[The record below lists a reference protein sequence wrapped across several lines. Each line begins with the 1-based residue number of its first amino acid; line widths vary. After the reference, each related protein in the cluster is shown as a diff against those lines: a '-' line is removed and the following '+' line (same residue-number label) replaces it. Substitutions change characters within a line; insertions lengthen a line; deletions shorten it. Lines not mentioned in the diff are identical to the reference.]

1 MMGTDLKSSIL
12 QMAVQG
18 KLVPQDPNDEP
29 ASALLERIREQRRR
43 LIAEGKIKAPKGGE
57 SHIYRGSDGKHYEKR
72 IDAKSRESESVCIED
87 EIPFEIPE
95 SWEWVRLSSLSSMIH
110 YGFTSSSCESGS
122 IKLLRITDIQDGR
135 VNWDEVPYCSKNPKE
150 LKSYRLNVNDILI
163 ARTGGTIGKSFCV
176 LDDPPVSVFA
186 SYLIR
191 VVLMDPIICSY
202 LGLFLDAPC
211 YWKQLTEKSAG
222 TGQPNVNGQSLANLL
237 VPLPPLAE
245 QSRIDQKYD
254 AIRFSLSQYDALET
268 AREKLDAE
276 LPDRLRKSILQMAV
290 QGKLVPQDPNDEPA
304 AVLLERIRD
313 QRRRLIA
320 EGEIKA
326 PRGGESIIYRG
337 SDGGYYE
344 KRIDAKGCESD
355 PVCIDDEIPF
365 EIPESWEWAR
375 LGSLCN
381 YGQCTNIEYTN
392 IDDGAWVLELE
403 QIEKD
408 TGRIIEKTRKH
419 GGTGST
425 KHAFKRGF
433 VLYSKLRPYLN
444 KVVIADEDGA
454 STSEIFPLDFLELI
468 DAHYAQLVL
477 MSPYFIDY
485 ADFCSYGIKMPRLG
499 TIDGQNALFPV
510 PPKKEQGRI
519 SNFAN
524 TSLRYTTNR

>member
-1 MMGTDLKSSIL
+1 
-12 QMAVQG
+12 
-18 KLVPQDPNDEP
+18 
-29 ASALLERIREQRRR
+29 
-43 LIAEGKIKAPKGGE
+43 
-57 SHIYRGSDGKHYEKR
+57 
-72 IDAKSRESESVCIED
+72 
-87 EIPFEIPE
+87 
-95 SWEWVRLSSLSSMIH
+95 MIH

-326 PRGGESIIYRG
+326 PRGGESIIYCG

-365 EIPESWEWAR
+365 EIPEIWEWAR
-375 LGSLCN
+375 LESIVYQRKQTKPVGIFSYVDIGS
-381 YGQCTNIEYTN
+381 
-392 IDDGAWVLELE
+392 IDNNRQKLNSEETILGSA
-403 QIEKD
+403 KAPS
-408 TGRIIEKTRKH
+408 RARKPISK
-419 GGTGST
+419 GDI
-425 KHAFKRGF
+425 
-433 VLYSKLRPYLN
+433 LYSTVRPYLHN
-444 KVVIADEDGA
+444 ACIVDKEFSAEPIA
-454 STSEIFPLDFLELI
+454 STGFAAMVCLDGVYNKFLFRYLLSPAFDEYVNANENSKGVAYPAINDKRLYAALVPIPPVNEQTRII
-468 DAHYAQLVL
+468 DLLEDSLLVV
-477 MSPYFIDY
+477 D
-485 ADFCSYGIKMPRLG
+485 
-499 TIDGQNALFPV
+499 
-510 PPKKEQGRI
+510 
-519 SNFAN
+519 
-524 TSLRYTTNR
+524 